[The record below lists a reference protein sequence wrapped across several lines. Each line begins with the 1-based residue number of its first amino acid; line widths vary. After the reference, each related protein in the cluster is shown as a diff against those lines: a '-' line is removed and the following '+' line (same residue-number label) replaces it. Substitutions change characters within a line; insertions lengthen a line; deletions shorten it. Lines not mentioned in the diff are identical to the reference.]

1 MAKRDR
7 KPIIRHER
15 IELTPGEPDFRA
27 KMKEFAAASGAL
39 PAIARMENC
48 AKEYLKSRGLPA
60 EYLNTRKLMPPGT
73 PEGDA
78 WVVLSRAAGIR
89 DAIRQGNVDS
99 ATDWAIAITD
109 AFWRMV
115 IRVGIEDD
123 ALTGREIK
131 AGASEAGRARS
142 SMFAE
147 EREQIIAMA
156 ACGLS
161 DGQIALKV
169 GKSREAVK
177 KMRQRHKNKE

>member
-27 KMKEFAAASGAL
+27 KLKEFAAASGAL

-48 AKEYLKSRGLPA
+48 AKEYLKSRGLPT

-78 WVVLSRAAGIR
+78 WMVLSRAAGIR

-99 ATDWAIAITD
+99 ATDWAVAITD

-115 IRVGIEDD
+115 IRAGIEDD
-123 ALTGREIK
+123 ALTGREVK

-142 SMFAE
+142 STFAA
-147 EREQIIAMA
+147 EREQIIALA
-156 ACGLS
+156 DRGLS
-161 DGQIALKV
+161 AGQIALKV
-169 GKSREAVK
+169 GKKRGAVAKTIQRYK
-177 KMRQRHKNKE
+177 KRT